1 MAFELTPD
9 QDHKFDLALV
19 LNRVDE
25 AHKIAEAQ
33 QSNEKWRKVGDI
45 ALSRGN
51 FTMAEDCYLKSQDFN
66 SLLLFYG
73 SYGDA
78 QGLIKLVKDAKEAGK
93 FNIAFEAAFSMGMI
107 DECLEILVKSKRIA
121 EASFFAL
128 AYAPSKR

>member
-51 FTMAEDCYLKSQDFN
+51 FTMAEDCY
-66 SLLLFYG
+66 
-73 SYGDA
+73 
-78 QGLIKLVKDAKEAGK
+78 
-93 FNIAFEAAFSMGMI
+93 
-107 DECLEILVKSKRIA
+107 
-121 EASFFAL
+121 
-128 AYAPSKR
+128 